1 MYQNIFDTHAHYD
14 DERFDGDREA
24 LLDALPA
31 KGVVAVVNAASDMK
45 TSASGLALARAYDY
59 FYCAAGVHPHEAGSF
74 APGDLDAIA
83 GYARD
88 PKVVAVGE
96 IGLDYHYDFSPRDVQ
111 QQVFEAQLG
120 LANDLGMPVIIHDRE
135 AHADTLALLR
145 KYRPRGILH
154 CFSGSAEMAGEIL
167 KLGMYLA
174 FGGAVTFKNAKKPAE
189 AAAAVPLD
197 RLLVETD
204 CPYMTPSP
212 SAAGGATRRSFP
224 TPPSG
229 SPRSRGSPRR
239 SCSTSPARTRAA
251 STSSTDGGGRGEIP
265 PPNGRNLTGP
275 THAGP
280 DARAGETARNRVKN
294 RDRTL
299 PGGRG
304 RAPAR
309 LRTLPRATIRLR
321 VPCAKCYN
329 QNIQGRS
336 SIRQTK
342 RLGVEL

>member
-14 DERFDGDREA
+14 DERFDEDREA

-145 KYRPRGILH
+145 KYRPKGILH

-174 FGGAVTFKNAKKPAE
+174 FGGAVTFKNAKKPVE

-204 CPYMTPSP
+204 CPYMTPEP
-212 SAAGGATRRSFP
+212 F
-224 TPPSG
+224 
-229 SPRSRGSPRR
+229 
-239 SCSTSPARTRAA
+239 
-251 STSSTDGGGRGEIP
+251 
-265 PPNGRNLTGP
+265 
-275 THAGP
+275 
-280 DARAGETARNRVKN
+280 
-294 RDRTL
+294 
-299 PGGRG
+299 RG
-304 RAPAR
+304 RRCDSSLIPRTAERLAAIKGISAQELLDITCQNAR
-309 LRTLPRATIRLR
+309 SVYQLD
-321 VPCAKCYN
+321 
-329 QNIQGRS
+329 
-336 SIRQTK
+336 
-342 RLGVEL
+342 